1 MSAQGDGGNERR
13 RGTRH
18 LACFPVQERVHD
30 NKPLTGMIRELSVVG
45 AQILTQ
51 AHREVGT
58 DLTLSLYLDEERPPR
73 DVEARVVRSERRT
86 DRGVWSWLTV
96 VEFKEPLSDLETE
109 IKAVAEAQERV
120 FGPSSSRIKAT

>member
-1 MSAQGDGGNERR
+1 MTDSERR

-30 NKPLTGMIRELSVVG
+30 NKPYTAMIRELSVVG

-51 AHREVGT
+51 THREVGT
-58 DLTLSLYLDEERPPR
+58 DLELSMYLDDSRPPR
-73 DVEARVVRSERRT
+73 EVDSRVVRSERRT
-86 DRGVWSWLTV
+86 DGGVWSYLTV
-96 VEFKEPLSDLETE
+96 VEFKEPLTDLEPE

-120 FGPSSSRIKAT
+120 FGPSSSRIKAAK